1 MLSTISLDPRTALL
15 IATLMMMLNGIVL
28 GLMHK
33 ELAED
38 VRPSALYW
46 RVGTLLLAVACVLL
60 ALQGLLPSVLRLPL
74 ANGCLLLGLLAYL
87 RAVSLFCNKRISLA
101 YLLPVL
107 ITVASVYWFTAHN
120 PNVGARI
127 VIGSFAMAILLLASA
142 LYLFAFTQQDSSIS
156 QTVLASTFLFIGLFM
171 LVRSIYFFVSPTG
184 MATILDNNSW
194 WNILT
199 PIFAAILPVIGT
211 TAYLLMCSHR
221 MRTRWELA
229 ASTDYLTGLANRR
242 SVVLAGNRAF
252 LAAQRHQM
260 ALSVAVIDVDHF
272 KNINDRFGHDAGDLA
287 LKHIVSVLETIG
299 RKMDLLGRF
308 GGEEFVMLLEQT
320 NHQQALVI
328 AQRMRLAIQNS
339 VFDLTGYATSMTVSI
354 GLATI
359 QESDRSFDNLLQR
372 ADKALYAAKAL
383 GRNRVEYA
391 DMLTVA
397 SPVIG

>member
-1 MLSTISLDPRTALL
+1 MPSSISLDPRTALL

-38 VRPSALYW
+38 VRPSAFNW

-60 ALQGLLPSVLRLPL
+60 ALQGLLPRAFMLPF

-87 RAVSLFCNKRISLA
+87 RAVSLFCNKRISLV
-101 YLLPVL
+101 YLLPIL
-107 ITVASVYWFTAHN
+107 ITVISIYWYTEHS
-120 PNVGARI
+120 PNMGARI

-142 LYLFAFTQQDSSIS
+142 MYLFTFTQQDSSIS
-156 QTVLASTFLFIGLFM
+156 QTALATIFLFIGMFM
-171 LVRSIYFFVSPTG
+171 LIRGIYFLVSPTA
-184 MATILDNNSW
+184 MATILDENSW

-221 MRTRWELA
+221 MRTRWEIA
-229 ASTDYLTGLANRR
+229 ASTDYLTGLPNRR
-242 SVVLAGNRAF
+242 SVVLAGNLTF
-252 LAAQRHQM
+252 HSAQRNKM

-287 LKHIVSVLETIG
+287 LKHIVAVLETIG

-308 GGEEFVMLLEQT
+308 GGEEFVVLLEQT
-320 NHQQALVI
+320 NHEQALVI
-328 AQRMRLAIQNS
+328 AQRMRLAVQHS
-339 VFDLTGYATSMTVSI
+339 VFDLTGQAITMTVSI
-354 GLATI
+354 GIATI
-359 QESDRSFDNLLQR
+359 QEADQSFDNLLQR
-372 ADKALYAAKAL
+372 ADKALYMAKGL
-383 GRNRVEYA
+383 GRNRVEFA
-391 DMLTVA
+391 DKLTTI
-397 SPVIG
+397 ST